1 MANIVDL
8 QNKSTSEIVEE
19 YLNNLNELLSS
30 HELNTSK
37 TRDNLLNCIESNKRS
52 ITNSSK
58 RCKKA
63 IQELDEIVKSLSP
76 QYSRENEK
84 IQEKCDARIESNN
97 KTLEEFIKEYKEN
110 IVDINKQY
118 DQVVNE
124 ENDKLE
130 NLQYLNRKELQQYL
144 QGIDVEEYAQKKELE
159 SAIYSLYRE
168 IDDLQYKL
176 NSDVDTLKHNYL
188 IKSSGFNEDMR
199 RTRNEFIEKEKDLRG
214 ISREETSSHH
224 KQIEDLTKEIS
235 ITQKNIINT
244 FSQDLMKLS
253 NDGDQILLENANDQI
268 KLLAGQA
275 NNRLDKRILEIEK
288 DYNVRLEKEKQETKI
303 RNLKILKLDL
313 DNKNTTRINRENVYS
328 LMRISEFEK
337 DSQLSDAIK
346 ENKISGMSLD
356 VNAKINMLHEKL
368 NDKKNDQDFFIKRF
382 ELLKESKIKTI
393 DLYSHQYDVTTTL
406 YLDLNQL
413 ERESVLRHQEMILK
427 KKQEENEYLNK
438 VSEYECNKEINNNN
452 LKYDL
457 EVIELEMK
465 KINTLFDDRVFKTRS
480 SYNTEKTR
488 IEHIF
493 QMFDAKYNTEIKT
506 LENDIDFI
514 IAISTKIKDE
524 LLRATT
530 KIIEDVKKD
539 KENKEKVQAFCKM
552 IHTEISF
559 VKERVEEYFADK
571 SLRFTPDVDEIIN
584 DYIDSSIKKRKSFE
598 DEFKELNRKM
608 DLIDSEIKEIESD
621 IYVLETNKK
630 AFIDKSKKT
639 FDDKFELKDFDEQ
652 IDEKNFRLHILR
664 LRQKSQAKDLANLEN
679 EMNKIDEGKEMLSKK
694 ENKRLYEL
702 DFINTYYN
710 KYADIQEVIENAFNS
725 LDSEVDECLEESDLK
740 SLYKFTTYSIK
751 IINKAISSAKKF
763 YNETFDEYRNE
774 FKKISKACDNSLD
787 KEKKSFDIN
796 LEIINRE
803 KANAIEDEES
813 KMSIAKKTAR
823 DFETK
828 SNIDIIN
835 LKQALDEKIREL
847 DVDLDSYDRL
857 YGLNVAAL
865 NSNTDSMKKYYSE
878 AISNENKRRSNELT
892 NLYTERKRN
901 KLTHESNIAKLNSN
915 YQIEKDKFTNQS
927 RIRINNVIRQYDQ
940 KGREYDIQLKQ
951 LDDAIKKSGNECN
964 SSIIESN
971 VQLND
976 FIKNLDI
983 AKMRDIKRAKDE
995 ISKKLKHDIK
1005 KYKTELETKNSAQ

>member
-1 MANIVDL
+1 MANLIDV
-8 QNKSTSEIVEE
+8 QSKSTAEIVEE
-19 YLNNLNELLSS
+19 YLNNLVELLNN
-30 HELNTSK
+30 HNENTSK
-37 TRDNLLNCIESNKRS
+37 TRDNLLNCIESNKKS
-52 ITNSSK
+52 ITNSS
-58 RCKKA
+58 RRSKKA
-63 IQELDEIVKSLSP
+63 VQELDEMVKELSP
-76 QYSRENEK
+76 KYNKENEK
-84 IQEKCDARIESNN
+84 ILEKNDARISSNN
-97 KTLEEFIKEYKEN
+97 KAMENFENEYKEN
-110 IVDINKQY
+110 IIEINKQY

-124 ENDKLE
+124 ENDKLD

-168 IDDLQYKL
+168 IDELQKNL
-176 NSDVDTLKHNYL
+176 DKDVDALRHNYL

-253 NDGDQILLENANDQI
+253 NEGDQILLENSNDQI
-268 KLLAGQA
+268 KLLLGQA

-288 DYNVRLEKEKQETKI
+288 DYKVRLEKEKQETRI

-356 VNAKINMLHEKL
+356 TNAKINLLHEKL

-393 DLYSHQYDVTTTL
+393 DLYSHQYDITTTL

-413 ERESVLRHQEMILK
+413 ERESVLKHQEIILK
-427 KKQEENEYLNK
+427 KKQEENIYLNNI
-438 VSEYECNKEINNNN
+438 SQYEANKEISNNN
-452 LKYDL
+452 LKYELDT
-457 EVIELEMK
+457 IDLEMK
-465 KINTLFDDRVFKTRS
+465 KINTIFDDRVFKTRS

-488 IEHIF
+488 IEHIYK
-493 QMFDAKYNTEIKT
+493 MFDAKYNTEIKT

-524 LLRATT
+524 LLRTTT
-530 KIIEDVKKD
+530 KVIEEAKKE
-539 KENKEKVQAFCKM
+539 KENKEKIQAFCKM
-552 IHTEISF
+552 IHTEVGF
-559 VKERVEEYFADK
+559 VKERVETYFADK

-598 DEFKELNRKM
+598 DEFKELNKKM
-608 DLIDSEIKEIESD
+608 DLIDNEIKEIESD
-621 IYVLETNKK
+621 IYILETNKK
-630 AFIDKSKKT
+630 AFLEKSKKT
-639 FDDKFELKDFDEQ
+639 YDDKFELKDFDEQ

-664 LRQKSQAKDLANLEN
+664 LRQKSQAKDLANLES
-679 EMNKIDEGKEMLSKK
+679 EMAKIDEGKEILSKK
-694 ENKRLYEL
+694 ENKKLYEL
-702 DFINTYYN
+702 DFVNTYYN
-710 KYADIQEVIENAFNS
+710 KYADIQEIVGQAFKN
-725 LDSEVDECLEESDLK
+725 LDAEADKCLEEGDLK

-751 IINKAISSAKKF
+751 IINKAISNAKAF
-763 YNETFDEYRNE
+763 YNETYTEYRNE
-774 FKKISKACDNSLD
+774 FKKISKACDNSIE
-787 KEKKSFDIN
+787 KEKKAFDIN

-813 KMSIAKKTAR
+813 KISIAKKNAR
-823 DFETK
+823 DYETK
-828 SNIDIIN
+828 ANMDVIK
-835 LKQALDEKIREL
+835 LKQDLDGKIRNLDLEL
-847 DVDLDSYDRL
+847 DDYDRL

-865 NSNTDSMKKYYSE
+865 NSNTDSMKVYYDQ
-878 AISNENKRRSNELT
+878 AIANENKRRSNELN
-892 NLYTERKRN
+892 NLYAERKKN
-901 KLTHESNIAKLNSN
+901 KLTHENNISKLNSN
-915 YQIEKDKFTNQS
+915 FSIDKEKTINQA
-927 RIRINNVIRQYDQ
+927 RNRINNVIKQYDQ
-940 KGREYDIQLKQ
+940 KGKEYDLQLKQ
-951 LDDAIKKSGNECN
+951 LDDALKKSSNECN

-976 FIKNLDI
+976 FIKALDI
-983 AKMRDIKRAKDE
+983 AKQHDIKKAKDE
-995 ISKKLKHDIK
+995 INKKLKHDIK
-1005 KYKTELETKNSAQ
+1005 KYKTEIEAKNSAQ